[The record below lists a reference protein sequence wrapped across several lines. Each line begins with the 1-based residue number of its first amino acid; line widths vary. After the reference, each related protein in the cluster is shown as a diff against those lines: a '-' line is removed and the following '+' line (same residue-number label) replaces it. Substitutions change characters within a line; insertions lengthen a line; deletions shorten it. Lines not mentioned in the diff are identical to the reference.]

1 MLHISRQSNDFH
13 RKILNV
19 FKVGNW
25 QTNLKSFG
33 LDSDKILKG
42 SAATKPSPKPLGSVK
57 TDTETEGSVAH

>member
-1 MLHISRQSNDFH
+1 MLPIYKQLNYFH
-13 RKILNV
+13 RKILNDI
-19 FKVGNW
+19 KVGNW